1 MISVIVPA
9 YNAEK
14 ELPGCLNALKNQ
26 SLPLDEIIVVD
37 DGSTDQ
43 TVQVANQHKVKVIRQ
58 ANQGPATARNAG
70 VAAAKGDLILF
81 TDSDCQ
87 PEQTWVERM
96 VKPFGDPRVQSVKG
110 SYKTRQSAPAARLVQ
125 CEFEERYQ
133 LLKKSEWIDFVDAH
147 SAAFLKKSFVEIG
160 GFDPGFPKAN
170 NEDVD
175 LSYRLAA
182 AGKKMVFA
190 PDAVVY
196 HQHPD
201 TFSKYFRLKIGR
213 GYWRMIVYRHHPG
226 KAVRDSYTPQ
236 LLKFQILL
244 VYMGLAAFVLGFF
257 NPLFFGFLGLSAI
270 FFILTALP
278 FVRLVKSFA
287 PDLLFLAPWFILIRA
302 VAFSIGIIAGIVG
315 MFAFRFKLNSR

>member
-1 MISVIVPA
+1 MISIIIPA

-14 ELPGCLNALKNQ
+14 ELPGCLTALKNQ
-26 SLPLDEIIVVD
+26 TLPPDEIIVVD

-43 TVQVANQHKVKVIRQ
+43 TVRIANQYKVKVIHQ
-58 ANQGPATARNAG
+58 ANQGPATARNTG
-70 VAAAKGDLILF
+70 VAAAIGDLILF

-87 PEQTWVERM
+87 PEPTWVERM
-96 VKPFGDPRVQSVKG
+96 VKPFDDPRVQSVKG
-110 SYKTRQSAPAARLVQ
+110 SYKTCQPAPAARLVQ

-147 SAAFLKKSFVEIG
+147 AAAFIKKTFVEIG

-175 LSYRLAA
+175 LSYRMAA
-182 AGKKMVFA
+182 AGNKMVFA
-190 PDAVVY
+190 PNAVVY

-201 TFSKYFRLKIGR
+201 TFSKYFRLKTGR

-244 VYMGLAAFVLGFF
+244 VYLGFAAFVLGFL
-257 NPLFFGFLGLSAI
+257 NPVFFGFSGVAAI
-270 FFILTALP
+270 LFILAALP
-278 FVRLVKSFA
+278 FVRVVKCFA
-287 PDLLFLAPWFILIRA
+287 PDLLFLALWFIIIRA

-315 MFAFRFKLNSR
+315 MFAFRFKLNS